1 MLVYGRETAKQ
12 RGGPAVV
19 RADQPATP
27 LHPVAGLTPVTFL
40 VTFGAGLLTSLSPCT
55 LSVLPLTIGYI
66 GGYSGSDA
74 GTDKPSV
81 VPRCG
86 SALADVCPAVPQTQR
101 SCTLAIHGC
110 WMASRIVISFLMQ
123 YPAGPQ
129 PLPWD

>member
-1 MLVYGRETAKQ
+1 MF
-12 RGGPAVV
+12 
-19 RADQPATP
+19 
-27 LHPVAGLTPVTFL
+27 AGLTPVTFL

-86 SALADVCPAVPQTQR
+86 SRWQVAALQCRNAAQLHTCHT
-101 SCTLAIHGC
+101 
-110 WMASRIVISFLMQ
+110 WMLI
-123 YPAGPQ
+123 GQ
-129 PLPWD
+129 PKRLIILH